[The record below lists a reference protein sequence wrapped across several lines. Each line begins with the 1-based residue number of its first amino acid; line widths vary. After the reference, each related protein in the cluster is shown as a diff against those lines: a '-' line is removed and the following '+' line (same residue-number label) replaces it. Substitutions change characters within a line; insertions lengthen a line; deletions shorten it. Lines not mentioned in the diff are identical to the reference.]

1 MDNDLRLATWN
12 VRSLRR
18 TGAKQ
23 EVFDQLKRYRVDIA
37 AVQETRWAEEGE
49 ARYTNYTL
57 YYSGHRDP
65 NKNYGGTGFL
75 ISSRLLPNVLNFR
88 AVNERICT
96 LRVKGS
102 IFNITLICVY
112 APTEDKDPDKKDSFY
127 EQLEAT
133 INRVPRGDVKVVL
146 GDFNAKVGREAAF
159 FPTIGKSGLHETS
172 NDNGTRLATFA
183 AVNSLVVS
191 STWFP
196 HKRVHLATWKSPD
209 GITANQIDHVLIEGR
224 HFSSLMDVRA
234 WRGADCDS
242 DHYLVIGKLRTR
254 ISNIKKE
261 RTKRSERWDIEKLA
275 DDAVKARY
283 QEKLAEKL
291 DSWEGED
298 SMENTWSR
306 IKASIVEATREAVG
320 ARPRTKNKGWFD
332 QECADAIAKRNAARE
347 RKLQRE
353 TRSTTAAF
361 AAARKG
367 TRKILRKK
375 KRDYQDRQLAELQ
388 GYYRADETRK
398 FYKSV
403 NVEKKG
409 YQPRLGM
416 CKDQQG
422 EPLTGNE
429 AIKNRWAEYFEN
441 LLNPSTNATAPA
453 FTPESLEAENE
464 GIPPPTFEET
474 CKAIRSLK
482 NGKAPGSDGID
493 AELLKSGGVELHKH
507 IHELVTKIWI
517 EEEIPEEWKLG
528 VICPLYKKG
537 DKSQCANYRGITLRS
552 SVYKVLSAM
561 ILDRLKPIGE
571 SVLGDYQC
579 GFRPNRSTI
588 DQIFGVRQSM
598 EKLWATNTTLH
609 QLFIDF
615 RQAYDSLNRDA
626 LWAAMVELGIPK
638 KYIRIARATLL
649 GSKSCVRVD
658 GELSREFDVTNG
670 VWQGDGLSSLFFN
683 LALERVVRKAFL
695 VRPGTIANRSRQ
707 ILAYADDIDLM
718 GRSERDVAEA
728 FRQLVDEAAAVGLR
742 VNFSKTK
749 YMTMDNKPDNRGTV
763 EMAGEDVEIVQSFS
777 YLGVNVNSSNDMSE
791 ELRNRVMCGS
801 RGQYAL
807 GRILRSKNLGRALKI
822 KVYQT
827 ILRPVVL
834 YGSETWTL
842 TQADE
847 QMLSV
852 WERKVLRTIFGPVR
866 DGEEWRSRYNHE
878 LYNLYG
884 NPGIVAVAKSNR
896 IRWAGHLER
905 MDGSRHTKNIA
916 EAATYGSRRR
926 GRPRATWKD
935 GLEADLT
942 RLGRQNWRSDA
953 RDREKWRRV
962 AQDAM
967 TLLGL

>member
-1 MDNDLRLATWN
+1 
-12 VRSLRR
+12 
-18 TGAKQ
+18 
-23 EVFDQLKRYRVDIA
+23 
-37 AVQETRWAEEGE
+37 
-49 ARYTNYTL
+49 
-57 YYSGHRDP
+57 
-65 NKNYGGTGFL
+65 
-75 ISSRLLPNVLNFR
+75 
-88 AVNERICT
+88 
-96 LRVKGS
+96 
-102 IFNITLICVY
+102 
-112 APTEDKDPDKKDSFY
+112 
-127 EQLEAT
+127 
-133 INRVPRGDVKVVL
+133 
-146 GDFNAKVGREAAF
+146 
-159 FPTIGKSGLHETS
+159 
-172 NDNGTRLATFA
+172 
-183 AVNSLVVS
+183 
-191 STWFP
+191 
-196 HKRVHLATWKSPD
+196 
-209 GITANQIDHVLIEGR
+209 
-224 HFSSLMDVRA
+224 
-234 WRGADCDS
+234 
-242 DHYLVIGKLRTR
+242 
-254 ISNIKKE
+254 
-261 RTKRSERWDIEKLA
+261 
-275 DDAVKARY
+275 
-283 QEKLAEKL
+283 
-291 DSWEGED
+291 
-298 SMENTWSR
+298 
-306 IKASIVEATREAVG
+306 
-320 ARPRTKNKGWFD
+320 
-332 QECADAIAKRNAARE
+332 
-347 RKLQRE
+347 
-353 TRSTTAAF
+353 
-361 AAARKG
+361 
-367 TRKILRKK
+367 
-375 KRDYQDRQLAELQ
+375 
-388 GYYRADETRK
+388 
-398 FYKSV
+398 
-403 NVEKKG
+403 
-409 YQPRLGM
+409 
-416 CKDQQG
+416 
-422 EPLTGNE
+422 
-429 AIKNRWAEYFEN
+429 
-441 LLNPSTNATAPA
+441 
-453 FTPESLEAENE
+453 
-464 GIPPPTFEET
+464 
-474 CKAIRSLK
+474 
-482 NGKAPGSDGID
+482 
-493 AELLKSGGVELHKH
+493 
-507 IHELVTKIWI
+507 
-517 EEEIPEEWKLG
+517 
-528 VICPLYKKG
+528 
-537 DKSQCANYRGITLRS
+537 
-552 SVYKVLSAM
+552 M

-598 EKLWATNTTLH
+598 EKLWATSTTLH

-728 FRQLVDEAAAVGLR
+728 FRQLIDEAAAVGLR